1 MARYTKDQTRIATRL
16 EQWARIR
23 TGAGLDAEIPS
34 DAPESLGREFL
45 GSALLQRL
53 IGEGKDPL
61 PLPPPRFLGRP
72 WYPVIEEACAL
83 IERDLVVVSR
93 GTVAIGEDDGWRLL
107 RTVIPGISFD
117 VTYPGRAIGRWSL
130 TLQGSSDGA
139 TWRLVRETV
148 GPGAGWENHVARV
161 TRRLRRFLAD
171 PERCEFVIVDSP
183 DGYVQVCTLEHDT
196 ALRYE
201 AAGELNLARAAA
213 IAPGLSDRLR
223 ALGFDGPDDEA
234 EGNYFRVG
242 PAPVDARAL
251 AQDMLIVLAEAY
263 GLRPEDRITAI
274 DAAMSVDGK
283 GTRRLLPVHLGAA
296 SAGARIPAVIDRD
309 DESPSTRRTT
319 GGRT

>member
-1 MARYTKDQTRIATRL
+1 
-16 EQWARIR
+16 
-23 TGAGLDAEIPS
+23 
-34 DAPESLGREFL
+34 
-45 GSALLQRL
+45 
-53 IGEGKDPL
+53 
-61 PLPPPRFLGRP
+61 
-72 WYPVIEEACAL
+72 
-83 IERDLVVVSR
+83 
-93 GTVAIGEDDGWRLL
+93 
-107 RTVIPGISFD
+107 VIPGVSFD

-251 AQDMLIVLAEAY
+251 AHDMLIVLAEAY

-274 DAAMSVDGK
+274 DAATSVDGK

-296 SAGARIPAVIDRD
+296 SAGARTPAVIDRD
-309 DESPSTRRTT
+309 DESPGSPEAPLRHGDGPAATRPPSDRVGGRSPDESVASEGNGLPIVHVNGEGAAGMAAQQRAKGH